1 MICSFTQ
8 KQDVIEVIALSL
20 EQHEVTDNY
29 IIKVMGLDA
38 DGNYTNR
45 GHLELSEKEV
55 EGLIASQYIENP
67 KQLVGRK
74 MAVVSNAI
82 CKKAGIQH
90 LNTTVT
96 PDEWQTLQQ
105 YIKKQN
111 NPFADCDEDIE
122 MEF

>member
-1 MICSFTQ
+1 MICSFFN
-8 KQDVIEVIALSL
+8 KNDVIEIIVLSL
-20 EQHEVTDNY
+20 KQNEVTDNY
-29 IIKVMGLDA
+29 IMKVIGLDD
-38 DGNYTNR
+38 DGNYTNI
-45 GHLELSEKEV
+45 GQLVLSENEV
-55 EGLIASQYIENP
+55 DELIASQYIKDP

>member
-1 MICSFTQ
+1 
-8 KQDVIEVIALSL
+8 
-20 EQHEVTDNY
+20 
-29 IIKVMGLDA
+29 MGLDA